1 MSVIDSTND
10 ARKPGVGD
18 RRKLTLLPSSPPL
31 VKTCEQGSIIHC
43 VIISLIKSAV
53 AVSNSSLLLIGRY
66 ENGHEIRN
74 IVTNECI
81 SKQNLL
87 SLVDPPG
94 DFLKGKW
101 LLPIGHQSFHQLS

>member
-1 MSVIDSTND
+1 MSF
-10 ARKPGVGD
+10 
-18 RRKLTLLPSSPPL
+18 
-31 VKTCEQGSIIHC
+31 
-43 VIISLIKSAV
+43 IKSAV
-53 AVSNSSLLLIGRY
+53 AVSNSSLLLVGRY
-66 ENGHEIRN
+66 ENGHETRYV
-74 IVTNECI
+74 VTNECI